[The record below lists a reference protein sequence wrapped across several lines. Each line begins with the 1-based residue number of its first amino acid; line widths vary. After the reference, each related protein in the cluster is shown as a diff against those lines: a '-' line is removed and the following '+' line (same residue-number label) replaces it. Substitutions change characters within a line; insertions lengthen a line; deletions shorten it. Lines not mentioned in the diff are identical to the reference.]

1 MNSTR
6 GTGTSHRLGGPMGQ
20 AFRRLGIMACA
31 WAATACALATEPSAG
46 PPEDTGAPAA
56 SAAAD
61 TTGAAA
67 TASADT
73 STAAGPG
80 ATPIIDTVMP
90 RPKALERD
98 VQFWVRVY
106 TQVDT
111 NGGFLH
117 DQYNL
122 SVIYETLHFSPNAS
136 SRERERIVDQAR
148 SRYAAA
154 L

>member
-6 GTGTSHRLGGPMGQ
+6 GTGTSHRPGGPMRQ
-20 AFRRLGIMACA
+20 AFRRLWIMVFV
-31 WAATACALATEPSAG
+31 WATTTCVLAMESIGDPPGGDASTTA
-46 PPEDTGAPAA
+46 APA
-56 SAAAD
+56 SD
-61 TTGAAA
+61 TTGGAAA
-67 TASADT
+67 TTVADT
-73 STAAGPG
+73 SAPDT
-80 ATPIIDTVMP
+80 TPVADTVMP

-122 SVIYETLHFSPNAS
+122 SVIYETLHFSPNTS
-136 SRERERIVDQAR
+136 PRE
-148 SRYAAA
+148 
-154 L
+154 

>member
-6 GTGTSHRLGGPMGQ
+6 GTGTSHRPGGPMRQ
-20 AFRRLGIMACA
+20 AFRRLWIMVFA
-31 WAATACALATEPSAG
+31 WATTTCALATEPV
-46 PPEDTGAPAA
+46 
-56 SAAAD
+56 AAD
-61 TTGAAA
+61 TATPDTNAA
-67 TASADT
+67 TPVA
-73 STAAGPG
+73 
-80 ATPIIDTVMP
+80 DTVMP

-122 SVIYETLHFSPNAS
+122 SVIYETLHFSPS
-136 SRERERIVDQAR
+136 TSPRERERIVD
-148 SRYAAA
+148 
-154 L
+154 